1 MTVAVRIA
9 NIPTI
14 YNGVQFRSRLEA
26 KWAAFFDLL
35 GWHWHYEPLDLDG
48 WIPDFLIEPFPGDFH
63 PKSSE
68 YYCAQCGHCHG
79 KGMKHSDCCD
89 HCIRKKSL
97 LVEVKPILQR
107 DAAITE
113 KIERAL
119 GTSADKAVLYDDLNF
134 DALLVGL
141 FPRTI
146 CGTIMRIGWLMS
158 DAWQGS
164 VLIDIN
170 AEHDGSR
177 YDISAEVQ
185 IFGGRLSGWR
195 DGGHLPTSDP
205 KNIDALWKR
214 AGNAVQWSAR

>member
-1 MTVAVRIA
+1 MTVAVRVA
-9 NIPTI
+9 SIPTV
-14 YNGVQFRSRLEA
+14 YQGVHFRSRLEA
-26 KWAAFFDLL
+26 RWAAFFDLL
-35 GWHWHYEPLDLDG
+35 GWRWHYEPLDLDG

-68 YYCAQCGHCHG
+68 
-79 KGMKHSDCCD
+79 
-89 HCIRKKSL
+89 CIRKKSL
-97 LVEVKPILQR
+97 LVEVKPILER
-107 DAAITE
+107 DDAITE

-146 CGTIMRIGWLMS
+146 CGTVMRIGWLMS

-170 AEHDGSR
+170 AAGDGSR

-195 DGGHLPTSDP
+195 DGGHLPTSNP